1 MASDVRRKIS
11 ASTYQAL
18 AAFRYHIKEYLAFS
32 DKAARAAGL
41 EPKHYEL
48 LLAAKGLPEED
59 MATVGTIASLL
70 HLRHHSTV
78 ELIDRAEG
86 RGLVRRQRISNGR
99 SYVLIEITAKGER
112 LLAKAVAMRL
122 RELRAAGPLLATTLA
137 SLTKPT
143 SSKPRPASRK

>member
-1 MASDVRRKIS
+1 MASDVLRKIS
-11 ASTYQAL
+11 ASTYEAL
-18 AAFRYHIKEYLAFS
+18 AAFRYHIREYLAFS

-48 LLAAKGLPEED
+48 LLAAKGLREGNT
-59 MATVGTIASLL
+59 ATVGTVASLL

-86 RGLVRRQRISNGR
+86 RGLVRRQRISNGH

-122 RELRAAGPLLATTLA
+122 RELEAAGPLLAKALA
-137 SLTKPT
+137 NLTRRT
-143 SSKPRPASRK
+143 SSKPRSASRK